1 MPKMKSH
8 RGLKKRVKL
17 TGNGKNK
24 KGKSRSASIDKAN
37 LPAVKHNIKLCE
49 KIIE

>member
-24 KGKSRSASIDKAN
+24 KGKSRSA
-37 LPAVKHNIKLCE
+37 
-49 KIIE
+49 

>member
-8 RGLKKRVKL
+8 QGLKKRVKL
-17 TGNGKNK
+17 TGNGKNNK
-24 KGKSRSASIDKAN
+24 KKSRSAYIDE
-37 LPAVKHNIKLCE
+37 HNIKLCE

>member
-24 KGKSRSASIDKAN
+24 KGKSRSAYIDKAN
-37 LPAVKHNIKLCE
+37 LPAVKKDY
-49 KIIE
+49 KAR

>member
-24 KGKSRSASIDKAN
+24 KGKSRSGYIDKAD
-37 LPAVKHNIKLCE
+37 LPIVKKRLQN
-49 KIIE
+49 